1 LTNDPQ
7 VIEGP
12 AGVIRGCEAFVV
24 HRADPELYVAVLGGL
39 ELGAV
44 VSTLSQPSAKT
55 RLRA

>member
-1 LTNDPQ
+1 MTRQ
-7 VIEGP
+7 VIEVP
-12 AGVIRGCEAFVV
+12 TGVIRGCEAFVV
-24 HRADPELYVAVLGGL
+24 LTGRIPELTIAVLGGL

>member
-1 LTNDPQ
+1 MTRQ

-24 HRADPELYVAVLGGL
+24 LTGRIPELYVAVVGGL

-55 RLRA
+55 TLRA